1 MAKFRFYLFMRAFL
15 YYLFA
20 IVFVICNSCT
30 NSTQKN
36 DITVSLIHINDV
48 YEIASINKG
57 KEGGYAR
64 LAYLVDSLKI
74 KNPNT
79 LVVHAGDFL
88 SPSLIGNLKD
98 EKGKRIKGRHMIE
111 VMNASGVD
119 VVTFGNHEFDI
130 KEAELLSRIDES
142 KFQWISANVLHQKD
156 SMSIQPFDHN
166 GNEIL
171 KTFQKQFVKNGDTF
185 SLGII
190 GVTLPFNQKK
200 YLAYLDVESTIE
212 EVLDT
217 ISTDKTVLL
226 THLER
231 TEDYD
236 VAQKFTSVPLIMGGH
251 DHYHFIDT
259 IGEVYVAKADAN
271 LRSVWKHDLTYNFS
285 SERLSITSELIKLDE
300 QIPESETVLKV
311 VNKWNEYAKKKA
323 FEQGFD
329 LEKVVWEGDS
339 IWECR
344 ETIVRS
350 RQTNFGNMVAQ
361 AMQMHSNADIV
372 LLNSGSLRYDDQL
385 TKIITEGDI
394 LKALPFG
401 GSIVTTKIKGIDL
414 HKIIKIGLESNVG
427 TGGYLQIPNVRIEN
441 NEIWIGENKL
451 DENRDYL
458 VCSSEFMAVGKEARL
473 EILESYKWEQ
483 INLKIPSDIR
493 NFVIYYLKIL
503 N

>member
-1 MAKFRFYLFMRAFL
+1 
-15 YYLFA
+15 
-20 IVFVICNSCT
+20 
-30 NSTQKN
+30 
-36 DITVSLIHINDV
+36 
-48 YEIASINKG
+48 
-57 KEGGYAR
+57 
-64 LAYLVDSLKI
+64 
-74 KNPNT
+74 
-79 LVVHAGDFL
+79 
-88 SPSLIGNLKD
+88 
-98 EKGKRIKGRHMIE
+98 
-111 VMNASGVD
+111 
-119 VVTFGNHEFDI
+119 
-130 KEAELLSRIDES
+130 
-142 KFQWISANVLHQKD
+142 
-156 SMSIQPFDHN
+156 
-166 GNEIL
+166 
-171 KTFQKQFVKNGDTF
+171 
-185 SLGII
+185 
-190 GVTLPFNQKK
+190 
-200 YLAYLDVESTIE
+200 
-212 EVLDT
+212 
-217 ISTDKTVLL
+217 
-226 THLER
+226 
-231 TEDYD
+231 
-236 VAQKFTSVPLIMGGH
+236 MGGH
-251 DHYHFIDT
+251 DHCHFIDT

-458 VCSSEFMAVGKEARL
+458 VCSSEFMAAGKEARL